1 VLRLWRRVGGWY
13 SLLAWLSVGGA
24 VEVDEDEFS
33 DAIVGLGKFVCE
45 ASRTM
50 KARRFS

>member
-1 VLRLWRRVGGWY
+1 MVEGWY
-13 SLLAWLSVGGA
+13 SLLSSGGGG

-33 DAIVGLGKFVCE
+33 DAIGGYGSGFVFVCA
-45 ASRTM
+45 ASRMM

>member
-1 VLRLWRRVGGWY
+1 VSRLWRRVGGWY
-13 SLLAWLSVGGA
+13 SLLLSVGGG